1 MTQTG
6 LSIPGVPAIG
16 ERLERE
22 LHEAW
27 DTFDAVEATLS
38 QMAFPPLDKPPYSRP
53 MLAPGM
59 LTQASGD
66 QVTEMHVK
74 FNGWYSYAQNLLA
87 RIRGGLS
94 QVSNEMTVLAIELRK
109 GHINA
114 YKTAGEKK
122 PAKEELNDLVLT
134 DPRYQELMREKQKM
148 EQQKLLMESQT
159 EALYRDWSTVNSH
172 LKWRSREVQ
181 TGYTNPQSRTPQTGG
196 YQTQPTGHVPGRL

>member
-6 LSIPGVPAIG
+6 LSIPSVPAIG

-38 QMAFPPLDKPPYSRP
+38 QMAFPPLNKPGFSRP

-59 LTQASGD
+59 LTQANGN
-66 QVTEMHVK
+66 QVTELHVK
-74 FNGWYSYAQNLLA
+74 FNAWYSYAQNLLA

-94 QVSNEMTVLAIELRK
+94 QVSNEMTILAIELRK
-109 GHINA
+109 GHITA
-114 YKTAGEKK
+114 YKAADEKK
-122 PAKEELNDLVLT
+122 PTKEALNDLVLT

-181 TGYTNPQSRTPQTGG
+181 TGLANPQGQAQTGG
-196 YQTQPTGHVPGRL
+196 YQVQPTGHVPGRLP